1 MTIKRSKDVLQ
12 EELQVKSR
20 DLESLIKN
28 MALRKREL
36 EISNRL
42 KDEFVAT
49 VSHELRTPL
58 TSIHGWIRLLRT
70 GSVDDATQT
79 RALETI
85 ERNTKIQIS
94 LIEDLLDISRIVAGK
109 LNLDIQQVKLPS
121 IIEDAIQSVWL
132 AAEAKQVTVQSK
144 IDWNAGAVL
153 GDPDRLR
160 QIILNL
166 LNNAVKFTPNDG
178 RIQVSLSRVASH
190 VEIVVSDNG
199 RGIAPAFLPYV
210 FETFRQ
216 QDSSTTRQH
225 GGLGLGLAIVKSLVE
240 LHGGRIEASS
250 DGEGKGSKFTVKL
263 PLLAVHIE
271 EGYSRDR
278 RTWNLNHRE
287 SMRGVR
293 ILVVDDNVE
302 ALSLIAAILETCDA
316 EVRTCLSA
324 DEALKTIE
332 LWRPHI
338 LLCDIG
344 LPDKDGFELMEEL
357 HNSDPEHR
365 NIRAIAV
372 TALSQPED
380 QRRAIEAGFEE
391 FLVKPVDPIELIR
404 TVAKHAAAA
413 MD

>member
-1 MTIKRSKDVLQ
+1 MRVRLLRDGAQDYALKPFAVEELMTRVQNLITIKRSKDVLQ
-12 EELQVKSR
+12 QELQVKSR
-20 DLESLIKN
+20 DLESLIKD
-28 MALRKREL
+28 MASRKREL

-70 GSVDDATQT
+70 SSLDEVTQT

-132 AAEAKQVTVQSK
+132 AAEAKRITVQSK

-166 LNNAVKFTPNDG
+166 LNNAVKFTPNAG
-178 RIQVSLSRVASH
+178 WIQMSLRRVASH

-199 RGIAPAFLPYV
+199 RGIEPAFLPFI

-216 QDSSTTRQH
+216 QDSSTTRQY

-240 LHGGRIEASS
+240 LHGGRIEAAS
-250 DGEGKGSKFTVKL
+250 DGEGKGSTFTVKL

-271 EGYSRDR
+271 GGYSRDR
-278 RTWNLNHRE
+278 
-287 SMRGVR
+287 
-293 ILVVDDNVE
+293 
-302 ALSLIAAILETCDA
+302 
-316 EVRTCLSA
+316 
-324 DEALKTIE
+324 K
-332 LWRPHI
+332 
-338 LLCDIG
+338 
-344 LPDKDGFELMEEL
+344 K
-357 HNSDPEHR
+357 
-365 NIRAIAV
+365 
-372 TALSQPED
+372 
-380 QRRAIEAGFEE
+380 
-391 FLVKPVDPIELIR
+391 
-404 TVAKHAAAA
+404 
-413 MD
+413 